1 MRREECYRILE
12 VPPDATPE
20 QIRSAWRELTK
31 VWHTDRFG
39 NDEKLRRRAE
49 EKLKE
54 INRAYEIL
62 REGGGSHRS
71 QRPSRG
77 ESREQAG
84 EGRSGPRAWTVRDS
98 ERQMRAESFEQLA
111 RWVLRGRVVGTDEVW
126 DPRAGGWVRV
136 AEVPELGRLIRVRT
150 LQRWTRFALFCGMA
164 GLFLLLRKPVGVTA
178 VLALALIGWAAV
190 MLFLYRRSL

>member
-1 MRREECYRILE
+1 LE

-20 QIRSAWRELTK
+20 QIRAAWRELTK
-31 VWHTDRFG
+31 VWHPDRFG

-62 REGGGSHRS
+62 RQAGGSDRS
-71 QRPSRG
+71 RRQPPE
-77 ESREQAG
+77 ESREHARE
-84 EGRSGPRAWTVRDS
+84 EGSGTRAWTVRDS
-98 ERQMRAESFEQLA
+98 ERQVRAESFEQLA
-111 RWVLRGRVVGTDEVW
+111 RWVLDGRVVGSDEVW
-126 DPRAGGWVRV
+126 DPRVGGWVRV
-136 AEVPELGRLIRVRT
+136 AEIPELGRLLRVRT

-178 VLALALIGWAAV
+178 VFALLLIGWAVV
-190 MLFLYRRSL
+190 MVMIYRRSL

>member
-31 VWHTDRFG
+31 VWHPDRFG

-62 REGGGSHRS
+62 REGGGSR
-71 QRPSRG
+71 RPPRE
-77 ESREQAG
+77 ESRERRRQ
-84 EGRSGPRAWTVRDS
+84 EGSETRAWTVRDS

-126 DPRAGGWVRV
+126 DPRVGGWVRV
-136 AEVPELGRLIRVRT
+136 AAVPELGRLIRVRT